1 MKKAFE
7 PLFETLKLPNGLE
20 LRNRFV
26 LAPLTH
32 ESSND
37 DGTINDDVITYMA
50 QRSSDVSLA
59 LTAASNVTDLGKA
72 FPGQPSVAHDSD
84 LEGLTKLATAMK
96 QNGAKAIIQIHHGGV
111 QSLLRLTP
119 NGDVAGPSPI
129 TMKSYDE
136 TQPHDAR
143 EMTKTEILDTI
154 TAFGEATRRAIQAGF
169 DGVEIHGAN
178 HYLIQQFVSPYYNRR
193 NDEWGTDRFKFPLAV
208 IDEVIRT
215 VKSHDLENFIVGYR
229 FSPEEPEDGGITMEI
244 TESLIKQLREQPL
257 DYLHV
262 SLMDVHSQTR
272 EGKYT
277 GEERIKLLH
286 GWINGRM
293 PLIGIGSI
301 FTAEE
306 ALEAIESP
314 YIEMIALGTELLIDH
329 NFVNKIVN
337 GKDETIISEFDEDR
351 QDKHDLPPKLWKR
364 LNDDFYPVPRKKQ

>member
-293 PLIGIGSI
+293 LSLVLDPS
-301 FTAEE
+301 
-306 ALEAIESP
+306 
-314 YIEMIALGTELLIDH
+314 LLL
-329 NFVNKIVN
+329 K
-337 GKDETIISEFDEDR
+337 
-351 QDKHDLPPKLWKR
+351 KL
-364 LNDDFYPVPRKKQ
+364 

>member
-1 MKKAFE
+1 
-7 PLFETLKLPNGLE
+7 
-20 LRNRFV
+20 
-26 LAPLTH
+26 
-32 ESSND
+32 
-37 DGTINDDVITYMA
+37 
-50 QRSSDVSLA
+50 
-59 LTAASNVTDLGKA
+59 
-72 FPGQPSVAHDSD
+72 
-84 LEGLTKLATAMK
+84 
-96 QNGAKAIIQIHHGGV
+96 
-111 QSLLRLTP
+111 
-119 NGDVAGPSPI
+119 
-129 TMKSYDE
+129 MKSYDE
-136 TQPHDAR
+136 TRPHDAR

-154 TAFGEATRRAIQAGF
+154 TTFGEATRRAIQAGF

-244 TESLIKQLREQPL
+244 TESLIKQLRERPL

-301 FTAEE
+301 FT
-306 ALEAIESP
+306 
-314 YIEMIALGTELLIDH
+314 
-329 NFVNKIVN
+329 VK
-337 GKDETIISEFDEDR
+337 
-351 QDKHDLPPKLWKR
+351 KL
-364 LNDDFYPVPRKKQ
+364 

>member
-1 MKKAFE
+1 M
-7 PLFETLKLPNGLE
+7 
-20 LRNRFV
+20 
-26 LAPLTH
+26 
-32 ESSND
+32 
-37 DGTINDDVITYMA
+37 
-50 QRSSDVSLA
+50 
-59 LTAASNVTDLGKA
+59 
-72 FPGQPSVAHDSD
+72 
-84 LEGLTKLATAMK
+84 
-96 QNGAKAIIQIHHGGV
+96 
-111 QSLLRLTP
+111 
-119 NGDVAGPSPI
+119 
-129 TMKSYDE
+129 
-136 TQPHDAR
+136 
-143 EMTKTEILDTI
+143 
-154 TAFGEATRRAIQAGF
+154 
-169 DGVEIHGAN
+169 
-178 HYLIQQFVSPYYNRR
+178 
-193 NDEWGTDRFKFPLAV
+193 
-208 IDEVIRT
+208 
-215 VKSHDLENFIVGYR
+215 
-229 FSPEEPEDGGITMEI
+229 
-244 TESLIKQLREQPL
+244 

-314 YIEMIALGTELLIDH
+314 YIEMIALGRELLIDH

>member
-1 MKKAFE
+1 
-7 PLFETLKLPNGLE
+7 
-20 LRNRFV
+20 
-26 LAPLTH
+26 
-32 ESSND
+32 
-37 DGTINDDVITYMA
+37 
-50 QRSSDVSLA
+50 
-59 LTAASNVTDLGKA
+59 
-72 FPGQPSVAHDSD
+72 
-84 LEGLTKLATAMK
+84 MK

-244 TESLIKQLREQPL
+244 TESLIKQLRERPL

-301 FTAEE
+301 FT
-306 ALEAIESP
+306 L
-314 YIEMIALGTELLIDH
+314 
-329 NFVNKIVN
+329 
-337 GKDETIISEFDEDR
+337 
-351 QDKHDLPPKLWKR
+351 
-364 LNDDFYPVPRKKQ
+364 